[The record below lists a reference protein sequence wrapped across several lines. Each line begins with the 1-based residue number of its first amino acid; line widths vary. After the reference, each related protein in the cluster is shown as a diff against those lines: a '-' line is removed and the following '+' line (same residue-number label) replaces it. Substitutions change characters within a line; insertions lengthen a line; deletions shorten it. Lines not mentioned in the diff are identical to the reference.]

1 MNAADEEISV
11 WKPRL
16 TSTYNTL
23 IDLYRK
29 SGRLNDTTKVFAE
42 IRRGKTSGAGRVGF
56 GLGQVNKVVGRV
68 ELTHIFQ
75 FFFFNYK
82 NKSMTTYLER
92 LNKIS

>member
-42 IRRGKTSGAGRVGF
+42 IRRGKTGRAGRVRFGSDQVNRVAGRVG
-56 GLGQVNKVVGRV
+56 
-68 ELTHIFQ
+68 LTYIFFNI
-75 FFFFNYK
+75 FFFSITKTNQ
-82 NKSMTTYLER
+82 
-92 LNKIS
+92 